1 MIRKG
6 TSMKT
11 TVLRE
16 QLQLSGIQTFSDEE
30 LLALIFSPEST
41 TERVLVLR
49 QMQKL
54 FAACGDLQGVLCTE
68 FGEIC
73 LTHGFGEQR
82 AAQLQAVLE
91 FARRLASQPPT
102 KKYQIRSPED
112 AVSLVRMDMMYLD
125 TEQFRVLILDTKN
138 HVLANHCLYQGTVN
152 SAVLRAAEIFRPAI
166 ARNAANIIVC
176 HNHPSGDVVPSPE
189 DLDVTKQLVKAGQ
202 VLDIAVL
209 DHLIIGN
216 PGYVSLK
223 EHMNW

>member
-1 MIRKG
+1 
-6 TSMKT
+6 MKT

-16 QLQLSGIQTFSDEE
+16 QLQLSGIQTFSNEE

-54 FAACGDLQGVLCTE
+54 FTACGDLQGVLCAE
-68 FGEIC
+68 FGDIC

-102 KKYQIRSPED
+102 KKYQIRSADD
-112 AVSLVRMDMMYLD
+112 AVSLVRMEMMYLD
-125 TEQFRVLILDTKN
+125 TEQMRVLVLDTKN
-138 HVLANHCLYQGTVN
+138 YVVANLTLYQGTIN

-166 ARNAANIIVC
+166 ARKAANIILC
-176 HNHPSGDVVPSPE
+176 HNHPSGDPLPSPE
-189 DLDVTKQLVKAGQ
+189 DENVTTQLVAAGQ
-202 VLDIAVL
+202 VLDIELL
-209 DHLIIGN
+209 DHIIIGN
-216 PGYVSLK
+216 PRFVSLK
-223 EHMNW
+223 ERMRW